1 MKKNYEL
8 LKNQA
13 QSLRKTGK
21 SYGDIASKLAVPKST
36 LSLWLRD
43 FPLSQEQK
51 TKLYTKQI
59 QILTLGP
66 NSQRQRRIREINAIL
81 EKAKGEI
88 QFPLSDQTLLLMGAA
103 LYWGEGSKGNKMQ
116 VTNSDPALILFTIR
130 WIEKVF
136 GISSRELKAKL
147 NIYPQQNELL
157 IKKFWSSLTGIP
169 IKNFGKSYVKP
180 FSKGYKKNNLYY
192 GTIRIEVPKSGD
204 YIHRVYGW
212 TQAVLERENRH
223 AKRVEQRWMRLTKV
237 NRPVNLDTLPS

>member
-192 GTIRIEVPKSGD
+192 GTIRLEIPKSSDIRHRIFGW
-204 YIHRVYGW
+204 IHAIIETITPSVEII
-212 TQAVLERENRH
+212 ERKLGSLREV
-223 AKRVEQRWMRLTKV
+223 KR
-237 NRPVNLDTLPS
+237 PINLQ

>member
-1 MKKNYEL
+1 MNRFATSSKHS
-8 LKNQA
+8 A
-13 QSLRKTGK
+13 AGSKT
-21 SYGDIASKLAVPKST
+21 I
-36 LSLWLRD
+36 
-43 FPLSQEQK
+43 PLSQEQK

-192 GTIRIEVPKSGD
+192 GTIRLEIPKSSDIRHRIFGW
-204 YIHRVYGW
+204 IHAIIETITPSVEII
-212 TQAVLERENRH
+212 ERKWGSLREV
-223 AKRVEQRWMRLTKV
+223 KR
-237 NRPVNLDTLPS
+237 PINLQ